1 MTDAVPQDGRCRCA
15 KEFTASSSDAG
26 VRVRGDIASTE
37 VRTDADLII
46 DRMET
51 PISDTD
57 YYRRL
62 VDSFIVSSRK

>member
-1 MTDAVPQDGRCRCA
+1 MSGMTNESS
-15 KEFTASSSDAG
+15 KESAETRGDAG